1 MQRLHPLLPLHPGE
15 QPPLSPHCHMPGT
28 PWGQQTSASSSQP
41 LSNPWPLVWVRQGD
55 SDTYRHV
62 TRATRVPTHPP
73 THQDTQAAAGRQGL
87 SPATTLGW
95 TRVPCLLRA
104 TGASG
109 HRSRRPRTPLPTS
122 PRRDG
127 TRRSSDRGE
136 RGGEGMLGART
147 ALQEGWGNGRGE

>member
-1 MQRLHPLLPLHPGE
+1 MQCLHPLLPLHPGE

-73 THQDTQAAAGRQGL
+73 GHAGSCRQAGLVPCHHSGVDTRPLPPACHRSKRPPEQAATHASAHLAETGWDM
-87 SPATTLGW
+87 TLLGPW
-95 TRVPCLLRA
+95 
-104 TGASG
+104 GE
-109 HRSRRPRTPLPTS
+109 RRRG
-122 PRRDG
+122 DA
-127 TRRSSDRGE
+127 RSSDGSA
-136 RGGEGMLGART
+136 GGMGQWQG
-147 ALQEGWGNGRGE
+147 